1 MKDVTGTFA
10 AGNTLTTHTGTVKNW
25 NANTQVLST
34 TFENVI
40 RVDGEATTTVQNGI
54 RLENNAE
61 STPSGILLEDEQDFD
76 DGENFLLN
84 AKGIRT
90 PTI

>member
-1 MKDVTGTFA
+1 M
-10 AGNTLTTHTGTVKNW
+10 
-25 NANTQVLST
+25 
-34 TFENVI
+34 I

-84 AKGIRT
+84 ATGITT
-90 PTI
+90 PTRETETFKVTVLSLIHI